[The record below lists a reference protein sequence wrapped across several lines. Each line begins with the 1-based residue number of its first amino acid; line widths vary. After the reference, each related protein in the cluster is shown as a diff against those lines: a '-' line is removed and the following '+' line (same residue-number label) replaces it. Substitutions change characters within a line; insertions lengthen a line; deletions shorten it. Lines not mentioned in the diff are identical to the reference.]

1 MKFDYCKRIDAVP
14 QCCTIEEF
22 KHTVNAP
29 YVAELIEKYR
39 AGDASAKR
47 SLPAFCFH
55 ASFGGKKRASAHA
68 VASGLVMIDFDH
80 LTDDELLR
88 LSSALKDGGSEEW
101 GVRLVHITPSGKG
114 LRVVIKAMAND
125 TYDGC
130 DSIKDFQERFASLV
144 GMSDRL
150 DGVTTDLARLSF
162 APCARDIIYMSSAM
176 FGEQPDFTAF
186 KTPEAPQAQAP
197 IATADTGQMT
207 YEGIALADIF
217 EMYFTITGGLP
228 QEGGRN
234 AAFYTAARD
243 LRYIC
248 DFNPNVLAR
257 FMPNVGLP
265 ESEVKQVCAS
275 ACLSS
280 RASKIPAT
288 VQDAINALRETSDD
302 DTTADEPETGDARTL
317 PAIVRPIVGIAP
329 AGFEE
334 ATVLALLPILGT
346 LATGVRAR
354 YLDGELHSPS
364 FSTII
369 TAEQASGKS
378 FTRTIVDQLLKTI
391 KDEDTAARVVEQAYK
406 VDLRKK
412 KNSKEQPEDPR
423 VVIRLVPA
431 SISVA
436 KLLQRLDYA
445 DGKHLFS
452 FAEELD
458 TVIKS
463 NQSGAWSQKSDI
475 YRNAFDNAEYGQD
488 FMSDNSYSA
497 NLKVFYNL
505 LMLGTPRQTMKFYKD
520 VENGLVSRTC
530 FAHLPDGFGQ
540 RMPVMKKL
548 SDQDAAKIEKQ
559 VGVLRAVNCEVEMR
573 FLFPAIEEWLE
584 KQRLI
589 AIKES
594 NRARDIFR
602 KRSAVIGFRAA
613 MMLRP
618 LYANSG
624 KNLERLK
631 EFALYVADVVL
642 KNQLAFAGE
651 RLNEVLNASSTATKR
666 TDVIFDLLGDEFTTN
681 DVIALSKKS
690 NIKTPHKGLIYLWR
704 KNGLI
709 EKVSQNNYKKIK
721 TNGNQLEKVQNN

>member
-1 MKFDYCKRIDAVP
+1 MNFDYCKRIDAVP
-14 QCCTIEEF
+14 QRCTIEEF
-22 KHTVNAP
+22 KHLINAP
-29 YVAELIEKYR
+29 FVSELIEKYR
-39 AGDASAKR
+39 LGDAQAKR
-47 SLPAFCFH
+47 QLPAFCFH
-55 ASFGGKKRASAHA
+55 ATFGGKKRATANA
-68 VASGLVMIDFDH
+68 QPSGMVMIDFDH
-80 LTDDELLR
+80 LTDDEMLR
-88 LSSALKDGGSEEW
+88 LASALKDGGDADW
-101 GVRLVHITPSGKG
+101 GVRLVHVTPSGKG
-114 LRVVIKAMAND
+114 IRVVIKAMVND
-125 TYDGC
+125 AYDGC
-130 DSIKDFQERFASLV
+130 LSIKAYQERFAQLV
-144 GMSDRL
+144 GMEGKL

-162 APCARDIIYMSSAM
+162 CPTARDIIYMNSAM
-176 FGEQPDFTAF
+176 FGEQPDFVKF
-186 KTPEAPQAQAP
+186 EAPTPAMALEAMPAP
-197 IATADTGQMT
+197 ADSGQMT
-207 YEGIALADIF
+207 YEGIALKEIF
-217 EMYFTITGGLP
+217 DMYFTITGGLP
-228 QEGGRN
+228 KEGGRN

-257 FMPNVGLP
+257 FMPQVGLS
-265 ESEVKQVCAS
+265 EAEVKQVCGS

-280 RASKIPAT
+280 RASKIPDT
-288 VQDAINALRETSDD
+288 VREAITAIKETTD
-302 DTTADEPETGDARTL
+302 DEPTDTAEGKAFSAL

-378 FTRTIVDQLLKTI
+378 FTRTIVEQLLQPI
-391 KDEDTAARVVEQAYK
+391 KDEDAAARVVEQAYK
-406 VDLRKK
+406 AELKKK
-412 KNSKEQPEDPR
+412 KNAKDQPEDPR

-530 FAHLPDGFGQ
+530 FARLPDGFGQ

-548 SDQDAAKIEKQ
+548 SEQDSAKITKQ
-559 VGVLRAVNCEVEMR
+559 VSVLRAVNCEVEMR
-573 FLFPAIEEWLE
+573 FIYPAIEEWLE
-584 KQRLI
+584 KERLI

-613 MMLRP
+613 MLLRP
-618 LYANSG
+618 LYSNGG

-631 EFALYVADVVL
+631 DFALYVADVVL

-651 RLNEVLNASSTATKR
+651 RLNEVINSSTTATKK
-666 TDVIFDLLGDEFTTN
+666 TDAIFDKLEDTFTTN
-681 DVIALSKKS
+681 DVIMLSRKN

-709 EKVSQNNYKKIK
+709 EKLSPNNYKKTK
-721 TNGNQLEKVQNN
+721 GNGN

>member
-1 MKFDYCKRIDAVP
+1 MIFDYCKRIDAVP
-14 QCCTIEEF
+14 QRCTIEEF
-22 KHTVNAP
+22 NHLVQSP
-29 YVAELIEKYR
+29 RVAELVERYR
-39 AGDASAKR
+39 AGDAQAKR
-47 SLPAFCFH
+47 QLPAFCFH
-55 ASFGGKKRASAHA
+55 ATFNGKKRATANA
-68 VASGLVMIDFDH
+68 QASGLVMIDFDH
-80 LTDDELLR
+80 LTDEELLS
-88 LSSALKDGGSEEW
+88 LASTLKEGGAEDW

-114 LRVVIKAMAND
+114 LRVVIKALVND

-130 DSIKDFQERFASLV
+130 LSIKDYQERFAQLV
-144 GMSDRL
+144 NMEGRL

-162 APCARDIIYMSSAM
+162 CPCARDIIYKNGAM
-176 FGEQPDFTAF
+176 FGEQPDFTKFEVPTAV
-186 KTPEAPQAQAP
+186 TAPDKLDVP
-197 IATADTGQMT
+197 DSGQMT
-207 YEGIALADIF
+207 YEGIALKEIF
-217 EMYFTITGGLP
+217 DMYFTITGGLP
-228 QEGGRN
+228 KEGGRN

-257 FMPNVGLP
+257 FMPQVGLS
-265 ESEVKQVCAS
+265 EAEVKQVCGS

-280 RASKIPAT
+280 RASKIPDT
-288 VQDAINALRETSDD
+288 VREAINAIKETTD
-302 DTTADEPETGDARTL
+302 DEPADTAEGKSVSTL

-378 FTRTIVDQLLKTI
+378 FTRTIVDQLLQPI

-406 VDLRKK
+406 AELKKK
-412 KNSKEQPEDPR
+412 KNAKEQPEDPR

-530 FAHLPDGFGQ
+530 FARLPDGFGQ

-548 SDQDAAKIEKQ
+548 SEQDSAKITKQ

-573 FLFPAIEEWLE
+573 FIYPAIEEWLE
-584 KQRLI
+584 KERLI

-618 LYANSG
+618 LYTNGG

-631 EFALYVADVVL
+631 DFALYVADIVL

-651 RLNEVLNASSTATKR
+651 RLNEVINSSTTATKK
-666 TDVIFDLLGDEFTTN
+666 TDVIFDKLEDVFTTN
-681 DVIALSKKS
+681 DVIMLSKKS
-690 NIKTPHKGLIYLWR
+690 NIKTPHKGLVYLWR

-709 EKVSQNNYKKIK
+709 EKLSPNNYKKIK
-721 TNGNQLEKVQNN
+721 ANGN

>member
-1 MKFDYCKRIDAVP
+1 MIFDFCKSIDAMP
-14 QCCTIEEF
+14 QRCTIEDF
-22 KHTVNAP
+22 NHLTNSP
-29 YVAELIEKYR
+29 RVAELIER
-39 AGDASAKR
+39 FRSGDAQAKR
-47 SLPAFCFH
+47 QLPAFCFH
-55 ASFGGKKRASAHA
+55 ASFGGKKRATANAHP
-68 VASGLVMIDFDH
+68 SGMVMIDFDH
-80 LTDDELLR
+80 LTDDEMLR
-88 LSSALKDGGSEEW
+88 LASALKDGGDADW
-101 GVRLVHITPSGKG
+101 GVRLVHVTPSGKG
-114 LRVVIKAMAND
+114 IRVVIKAMVND

-130 DSIKDFQERFASLV
+130 NSIKAYQERFAQLV
-144 GMSDRL
+144 GMEDKL

-162 APCARDIIYMSSAM
+162 CPTARDIIYKYSAM
-176 FGEQPDFTAF
+176 FGEQPDFVKF
-186 KTPEAPQAQAP
+186 EVPTPAMAL
-197 IATADTGQMT
+197 DTVPVPDSGQMT
-207 YEGIALADIF
+207 YEGIALKEIF
-217 EMYFTITGGLP
+217 DMYFTITGGLP
-228 QEGGRN
+228 KEGGRN

-257 FMPNVGLP
+257 FMPQVGLS
-265 ESEVKQVCAS
+265 EAEVKQVCGS

-280 RASKIPAT
+280 RASKIPDT
-288 VQDAINALRETSDD
+288 VREAINAIKETTDD
-302 DTTADEPETGDARTL
+302 EPADTTEGKAVSTL

-364 FSTII
+364 FSTVI

-378 FTRTIVDQLLKTI
+378 FTRAIVDLLLQSI
-391 KDEDTAARVVEQAYK
+391 KNEDTAARVVEQAYK
-406 VDLRKK
+406 ADLKKK

-445 DGKHLFS
+445 EGKHLFS

-530 FAHLPDGFGQ
+530 FARLPDGFGQ

-548 SDQDAAKIEKQ
+548 SDQDSAKIAKQ
-559 VGVLRAVNCEVEMR
+559 VSVLRAVNSEVEMR
-573 FLFPAIEEWLE
+573 FIYPAIEEWLE
-584 KQRLI
+584 KERLV

-613 MMLRP
+613 MLLRP
-618 LYANSG
+618 LYSNGG

-631 EFALYVADVVL
+631 DFALYVADVVL

-651 RLNEVLNASSTATKR
+651 RLNEVINSSATATKK
-666 TDVIFDLLGDEFTTN
+666 TDAIFDKLEDAFTTN
-681 DVIALSKKS
+681 DVILLSRKN

-709 EKVSQNNYKKIK
+709 EKLSPNNYKKTK
-721 TNGNQLEKVQNN
+721 RNGN

>member
-1 MKFDYCKRIDAVP
+1 MIFDFCKSIDAVP
-14 QCCTIEEF
+14 QRCTIEDF
-22 KHTVNAP
+22 NHLTHSPRVKL
-29 YVAELIEKYR
+29 LIERFR
-39 AGDASAKR
+39 AGDAQAKR
-47 SLPAFCFH
+47 QLPAFCFH
-55 ASFGGKKRASAHA
+55 ASFGGKKRATANA
-68 VASGLVMIDFDH
+68 QPSGMVMIDFDH
-80 LTDDELLR
+80 LSDDEMLR
-88 LSSALKDGGSEEW
+88 LASALKDGGDTDW
-101 GVRLVHITPSGKG
+101 GVRLVHVTPSGKG
-114 LRVVIKAMAND
+114 IRVVIKAMVND
-125 TYDGC
+125 AYDGC
-130 DSIKDFQERFASLV
+130 QSIKAYQERFAQLV
-144 GMSDRL
+144 GMEGKL

-162 APCARDIIYMSSAM
+162 CPSARDIIYKYSAM
-176 FGEQPDFTAF
+176 FGEQPDFVKF
-186 KTPEAPQAQAP
+186 EVPAPAMAL
-197 IATADTGQMT
+197 DTVPVPDSGQMT
-207 YEGIALADIF
+207 YEGIALKEIF
-217 EMYFTITGGLP
+217 DMYFTITGGLP
-228 QEGGRN
+228 KEGGRN

-257 FMPNVGLP
+257 FMPQVGLS
-265 ESEVKQVCAS
+265 EAEVKQVCGS

-280 RASKIPAT
+280 RASKIPDT
-288 VQDAINALRETSDD
+288 VREAINAIKETTD
-302 DTTADEPETGDARTL
+302 DEPADTAEGKTVSTL

-378 FTRTIVDQLLKTI
+378 FTRSIVDLLLQSI

-406 VDLRKK
+406 ADLKKK

-530 FAHLPDGFGQ
+530 FARLPDGFGQ

-548 SDQDAAKIEKQ
+548 SEQDSAKITKQ
-559 VGVLRAVNCEVEMR
+559 VSVLRAVNCEVEMR
-573 FLFPAIEEWLE
+573 FIYPAIEEWLE
-584 KQRLI
+584 KERLI

-613 MMLRP
+613 MLLRP
-618 LYANSG
+618 LYSNGG

-631 EFALYVADVVL
+631 DFALYVADVVL

-651 RLNEVLNASSTATKR
+651 RLNEVINSSATATKK
-666 TDVIFDLLGDEFTTN
+666 TDAIFDKLEDAFTTN
-681 DVIALSKKS
+681 DVIMLSRKN

-709 EKVSQNNYKKIK
+709 EKLSPNNYKKTK
-721 TNGNQLEKVQNN
+721 GNGN

>member
-1 MKFDYCKRIDAVP
+1 MIFDFCKSIDAVP
-14 QCCTIEEF
+14 QRCTIEDF
-22 KHTVNAP
+22 NHLTNSPRVKL
-29 YVAELIEKYR
+29 LIERFR
-39 AGDASAKR
+39 AGDAQAKR
-47 SLPAFCFH
+47 QLPAFCFH
-55 ASFGGKKRASAHA
+55 ASFGGKKRATANA
-68 VASGLVMIDFDH
+68 QPSGMVMIDFDH
-80 LTDDELLR
+80 LTDDEMLR
-88 LSSALKDGGSEEW
+88 LASALKDGGDTDW
-101 GVRLVHITPSGKG
+101 GVRLVHVTPSGKG
-114 LRVVIKAMAND
+114 LRVVIKALVND

-130 DSIKDFQERFASLV
+130 HTIKDYQGRFAQLV
-144 GMSDRL
+144 NMEGRL

-162 APCARDIIYMSSAM
+162 CPCARDIIYKNGAM
-176 FGEQPDFTAF
+176 FGEQPVFTKF
-186 KTPEAPQAQAP
+186 EVPTPVMALDTVPV
-197 IATADTGQMT
+197 ADSGQMT
-207 YEGIALADIF
+207 YEGIALKEIF
-217 EMYFTITGGLP
+217 DMYFTITGGLP
-228 QEGGRN
+228 KEGGRN

-257 FMPNVGLP
+257 FMPQVGLS
-265 ESEVKQVCAS
+265 EAEVKQVCGS

-280 RASKIPAT
+280 RASKIPDT
-288 VQDAINALRETSDD
+288 VREAINAIKETTD
-302 DTTADEPETGDARTL
+302 DEPADTAEGKSVSTL

-378 FTRTIVDQLLKTI
+378 FTRSIVDLLLQSI

-406 VDLRKK
+406 ADLKKK

-445 DGKHLFS
+445 EGKHLFS

-530 FAHLPDGFGQ
+530 FARLPDGFGQ

-548 SDQDAAKIEKQ
+548 SEQDSAKITKQ
-559 VGVLRAVNCEVEMR
+559 VSVLRAVNCEVEMR
-573 FLFPAIEEWLE
+573 FIYPAIEEWLE
-584 KQRLI
+584 KERLI

-613 MMLRP
+613 MLLRP
-618 LYANSG
+618 LYSNGG

-631 EFALYVADVVL
+631 DFALYVADVVL

-651 RLNEVLNASSTATKR
+651 RLNEVINSSATATKK
-666 TDVIFDLLGDEFTTN
+666 TDAIFDKLEDAFTTN
-681 DVIALSKKS
+681 DVIMLSRKN

-709 EKVSQNNYKKIK
+709 EKLSPNNYKKTK
-721 TNGNQLEKVQNN
+721 GNGN

>member
-1 MKFDYCKRIDAVP
+1 MIFDFCKSIEAVP
-14 QCCTIEEF
+14 QRCTIDDF
-22 KHTVNAP
+22 NHLTNSP
-29 YVAELIEKYR
+29 RVAELIER
-39 AGDASAKR
+39 FRTGDAQAKR
-47 SLPAFCFH
+47 QLPAFCFH
-55 ASFGGKKRASAHA
+55 ASFGGKKRATANA
-68 VASGLVMIDFDH
+68 QPSGMVMIDFDH
-80 LTDDELLR
+80 LTDDEMLR
-88 LSSALKDGGSEEW
+88 LASALKDGGDTDW
-101 GVRLVHITPSGKG
+101 GVRLVHVTPSGKG
-114 LRVVIKAMAND
+114 IRVVIKAMVND
-125 TYDGC
+125 AYDGC
-130 DSIKDFQERFASLV
+130 VSIKAYQERFAQLV
-144 GMSDRL
+144 GMEGKL

-162 APCARDIIYMSSAM
+162 CPSARDIIYKNSAM
-176 FGEQPDFTAF
+176 FGEQPDFVKF
-186 KTPEAPQAQAP
+186 EVPTPAMALDTVPV
-197 IATADTGQMT
+197 ADSGQMT
-207 YEGIALADIF
+207 YEGIPLKEIF
-217 EMYFTITGGLP
+217 DMYFTITGGLP
-228 QEGGRN
+228 KEGGRN

-257 FMPNVGLP
+257 FMPQVGLS
-265 ESEVKQVCAS
+265 EAEVKQVCGS

-280 RASKIPAT
+280 RASKIPDT
-288 VQDAINALRETSDD
+288 VREAINAIKETTD
-302 DTTADEPETGDARTL
+302 DEPADTAEGKTVSTL

-378 FTRTIVDQLLKTI
+378 FTRAIVDLLLQSI
-391 KDEDTAARVVEQAYK
+391 KDEDAAARVVEQAYK
-406 VDLRKK
+406 VDLKKK

-445 DGKHLFS
+445 EGKHLFS

-488 FMSDNSYSA
+488 FMSDNTYSA

-530 FAHLPDGFGQ
+530 FARLPDGFGQ

-548 SDQDAAKIEKQ
+548 SEQDSAKITKQ
-559 VGVLRAVNCEVEMR
+559 VSVLRAVNCEVEMR
-573 FLFPAIEEWLE
+573 FIYPAIEEWLE
-584 KQRLI
+584 KERLI

-613 MMLRP
+613 MLLRP
-618 LYANSG
+618 LYSNGG

-631 EFALYVADVVL
+631 DFALYVADVVL

-651 RLNEVLNASSTATKR
+651 RLNEVINSSATATKK
-666 TDVIFDLLGDEFTTN
+666 TDAIFDKLEDAFTTN
-681 DVIALSKKS
+681 DVIMLSRKN

-709 EKVSQNNYKKIK
+709 EKLSPNNYKKTK
-721 TNGNQLEKVQNN
+721 GNGN

>member
-1 MKFDYCKRIDAVP
+1 MNFDYCKRIDAVP
-14 QCCTIEEF
+14 QRCTIEEF
-22 KHTVNAP
+22 KHLINAP
-29 YVAELIEKYR
+29 FVSELIEKYR
-39 AGDASAKR
+39 LGDAQAKR
-47 SLPAFCFH
+47 QLPAFCFH
-55 ASFGGKKRASAHA
+55 ASFGGKKRATANA
-68 VASGLVMIDFDH
+68 QPSGMVMIDFDH
-80 LTDDELLR
+80 LTDAEMLALASLL
-88 LSSALKDGGSEEW
+88 KEGGDVDW
-101 GVRLVHITPSGKG
+101 GVRLVHVTPSGKG
-114 LRVVIKAMAND
+114 LRVVIKALVND
-125 TYDGC
+125 AYDGC
-130 DSIKDFQERFASLV
+130 LSIKDYQERFARLV
-144 GMSDRL
+144 GMEGKL

-162 APCARDIIYMSSAM
+162 CPTARDIIYMNSAM
-176 FGEQPDFTAF
+176 FGEQPDFVKF
-186 KTPEAPQAQAP
+186 EAPTAVMALDATPAP
-197 IATADTGQMT
+197 ADSGQMT
-207 YEGIALADIF
+207 YEGIALKEIF
-217 EMYFTITGGLP
+217 DMYFTITGGLP
-228 QEGGRN
+228 KEGGRN

-257 FMPNVGLP
+257 FMPQVGLS
-265 ESEVKQVCAS
+265 EAEVKQVCGS

-280 RASKIPAT
+280 RASKIPDT
-288 VQDAINALRETSDD
+288 VREAITAIKETTD
-302 DTTADEPETGDARTL
+302 DEPTDTAEGKAFSAL

-378 FTRTIVDQLLKTI
+378 FTRTIVEQLLQPI
-391 KDEDTAARVVEQAYK
+391 KDEDAAARVVEQAYK
-406 VDLRKK
+406 AELKKK
-412 KNSKEQPEDPR
+412 KNAKDQPEDPR

-530 FAHLPDGFGQ
+530 FARLPDGFGQ

-548 SDQDAAKIEKQ
+548 SEQDSAKIAKQ
-559 VGVLRAVNCEVEMR
+559 VSVLRAVNCEVEMR
-573 FLFPAIEEWLE
+573 FIYPAIEEWLE
-584 KQRLI
+584 KERLI

-613 MMLRP
+613 MLLRP
-618 LYANSG
+618 LYSNGG

-631 EFALYVADVVL
+631 DFALYVADIVL

-651 RLNEVLNASSTATKR
+651 RLNEVINSSTTATKK
-666 TDVIFDLLGDEFTTN
+666 TDAIFDKLEDTFTTN
-681 DVIALSKKS
+681 DVIMLSRKN

-709 EKVSQNNYKKIK
+709 EKLSPNNYKKTK
-721 TNGNQLEKVQNN
+721 GNGN

>member
-1 MKFDYCKRIDAVP
+1 MIFDFCKSIDAVP
-14 QCCTIEEF
+14 QRCTIEDF
-22 KHTVNAP
+22 NHLTNSP
-29 YVAELIEKYR
+29 RVAELIER
-39 AGDASAKR
+39 FRSGDAQAKR
-47 SLPAFCFH
+47 QLPAFCFH
-55 ASFGGKKRASAHA
+55 ASFGGKKRATANA
-68 VASGLVMIDFDH
+68 QPSGMVMIDFDH
-80 LTDDELLR
+80 LTDDEMLR
-88 LSSALKDGGSEEW
+88 LASALKDGGDADW
-101 GVRLVHITPSGKG
+101 GVRLVHVTPSGKG
-114 LRVVIKAMAND
+114 IRVVIKAMVND
-125 TYDGC
+125 AYDGC
-130 DSIKDFQERFASLV
+130 NSIKAYQERFAQLV
-144 GMSDRL
+144 GMEDKL

-162 APCARDIIYMSSAM
+162 CPSARDIIYKYSVM
-176 FGEQPDFTAF
+176 FGEQPDFVKF
-186 KTPEAPQAQAP
+186 EVPAPAMAL
-197 IATADTGQMT
+197 DTVPVPDSGQMT
-207 YEGIALADIF
+207 YEGIALKEIF
-217 EMYFTITGGLP
+217 DMYFTITGGLP
-228 QEGGRN
+228 KEGGRN

-257 FMPNVGLP
+257 FMPQVGLS
-265 ESEVKQVCAS
+265 EAEVKQVCGS

-280 RASKIPAT
+280 RASKIPDT
-288 VQDAINALRETSDD
+288 VREAINAIKETTD
-302 DTTADEPETGDARTL
+302 DEPADTAEGKTVSTL

-378 FTRTIVDQLLKTI
+378 FTRSIVDLLLQSI

-406 VDLRKK
+406 ADLKKK

-530 FAHLPDGFGQ
+530 FARLPDGFGQ

-548 SDQDAAKIEKQ
+548 SEQDSAKIAKQ
-559 VGVLRAVNCEVEMR
+559 VSVLRAVNCEVEMR
-573 FLFPAIEEWLE
+573 FIYPAIEEWLE
-584 KQRLI
+584 KERLI

-613 MMLRP
+613 MLLRP
-618 LYANSG
+618 LYSNGG

-631 EFALYVADVVL
+631 DFALYVADVVL

-651 RLNEVLNASSTATKR
+651 RLNEVINSSATATKK
-666 TDVIFDLLGDEFTTN
+666 TDVIFDKLEDAFTTY
-681 DVIALSKKS
+681 DVIMLSRKN

-709 EKVSQNNYKKIK
+709 EKLSPNNYKKK
-721 TNGNQLEKVQNN
+721 KGNGN

>member
-1 MKFDYCKRIDAVP
+1 MIFDFCKSIDAVP
-14 QCCTIEEF
+14 QRCTIEDF
-22 KHTVNAP
+22 NHLTNSP
-29 YVAELIEKYR
+29 HVAELIERFR
-39 AGDASAKR
+39 AGDAQAKR
-47 SLPAFCFH
+47 QLPAFCFH
-55 ASFGGKKRASAHA
+55 ASFGGKKRATANA
-68 VASGLVMIDFDH
+68 TPSGMVMIDFDH
-80 LTDDELLR
+80 LTDDEMLR
-88 LSSALKDGGSEEW
+88 LASALKDGGDADW
-101 GVRLVHITPSGKG
+101 GVRLVHVTPSGKG
-114 LRVVIKAMAND
+114 IRVVIKAMVND
-125 TYDGC
+125 AYDGC
-130 DSIKDFQERFASLV
+130 NSIKAYQERFAQLV
-144 GMSDRL
+144 GMADKL

-162 APCARDIIYMSSAM
+162 CPSARDIIYKYSAM
-176 FGEQPDFTAF
+176 FGEQPDFVKFEIPSAV
-186 KTPEAPQAQAP
+186 PAPDKLDVP
-197 IATADTGQMT
+197 DSGQMT
-207 YEGIALADIF
+207 YEGIALKEIF
-217 EMYFTITGGLP
+217 DMYFTITGGLP
-228 QEGGRN
+228 KEGGRN
-234 AAFYTAARD
+234 TAFYTAARD

-257 FMPNVGLP
+257 FMPQVGLS
-265 ESEVKQVCAS
+265 EAEVKQVCGS

-280 RASKIPAT
+280 RASKIPDT
-288 VQDAINALRETSDD
+288 VREAINAIKETTD
-302 DTTADEPETGDARTL
+302 DEPADTAEGKTVSTL

-378 FTRTIVDQLLKTI
+378 FTRAIVDLLLQSI

-406 VDLRKK
+406 ADLKKK

-445 DGKHLFS
+445 EGKHLFS

-530 FAHLPDGFGQ
+530 FARLPDGFGQ

-548 SDQDAAKIEKQ
+548 SEQDSAKITKQ
-559 VGVLRAVNCEVEMR
+559 VSVLRAVNCEVEMR
-573 FLFPAIEEWLE
+573 FIYPAIEEWLE
-584 KQRLI
+584 KERLI

-613 MMLRP
+613 MLLRP
-618 LYANSG
+618 LYSNGG

-631 EFALYVADVVL
+631 DFALYVADVVL

-651 RLNEVLNASSTATKR
+651 RLNEVINSSATATKK
-666 TDVIFDLLGDEFTTN
+666 TDAIFDKLEDAFTTN
-681 DVIALSKKS
+681 DVIMLSRKN

-709 EKVSQNNYKKIK
+709 EKLSPNNYKKTK
-721 TNGNQLEKVQNN
+721 GNGN

>member
-1 MKFDYCKRIDAVP
+1 MIFDYCKSIDAVP
-14 QCCTIEEF
+14 QRCTIEEF
-22 KHTVNAP
+22 NHLVQSP
-29 YVAELIEKYR
+29 RVAELVERYR
-39 AGDASAKR
+39 AGDAQAKR
-47 SLPAFCFH
+47 QLPAFCFH
-55 ASFGGKKRASAHA
+55 ATFGGKKRATANA
-68 VASGLVMIDFDH
+68 TPSGMVMIDFDH
-80 LTDDELLR
+80 LTDEELLS
-88 LSSALKDGGSEEW
+88 LASTLKEGGPQDW

-114 LRVVIKAMAND
+114 LRVVIKALAND

-130 DSIKDFQERFASLV
+130 LSIKDYQERFAQLV
-144 GMSDRL
+144 NMAGRL

-162 APCARDIIYMSSAM
+162 CPCARDIIYKYSAM
-176 FGEQPDFTAF
+176 FGEQPDFTKF
-186 KTPEAPQAQAP
+186 EVPTSTPAPDKLDVP
-197 IATADTGQMT
+197 DSGQMT
-207 YEGIALADIF
+207 YEGIALKEIF
-217 EMYFTITGGLP
+217 DMYFTITGGLP
-228 QEGGRN
+228 KEGGRN

-257 FMPNVGLP
+257 FMPQVGLS
-265 ESEVKQVCAS
+265 EAEVKQVCGS

-280 RASKIPAT
+280 RASKIPDT
-288 VQDAINALRETSDD
+288 VREAINAIKETTD
-302 DTTADEPETGDARTL
+302 DEPADTAEGKSVSTL

-378 FTRTIVDQLLKTI
+378 FTRTIVDQLLQPI
-391 KDEDTAARVVEQAYK
+391 KDEDTASRVVEQAYK
-406 VDLRKK
+406 ADLKKK
-412 KNSKEQPEDPR
+412 KNAKDQPEDPR

-530 FAHLPDGFGQ
+530 FARLPDGFGQ

-548 SDQDAAKIEKQ
+548 SEQDTAKITKQ
-559 VGVLRAVNCEVEMR
+559 VSVLRAVNCEVEMR
-573 FLFPAIEEWLE
+573 FIYPAIEEWLE
-584 KQRLI
+584 KERLI

-618 LYANSG
+618 LYTNGG

-631 EFALYVADVVL
+631 DFALYVADIVL

-651 RLNEVLNASSTATKR
+651 RLNEVINSSASATKK
-666 TDVIFDLLGDEFTTN
+666 TDVIFDKLEDVFTTN
-681 DVIALSKKS
+681 DVIMLSKKS
-690 NIKTPHKGLIYLWR
+690 NIKTPHKGLVYLWR

-709 EKVSQNNYKKIK
+709 EKLSPNNYKKIK
-721 TNGNQLEKVQNN
+721 ANGN

>member
-1 MKFDYCKRIDAVP
+1 MIFDYCKSIDAVP
-14 QCCTIEEF
+14 QRCTIEDF
-22 KHTVNAP
+22 NHLTNSP
-29 YVAELIEKYR
+29 RVAELIERFR
-39 AGDASAKR
+39 AGDAQAKR
-47 SLPAFCFH
+47 QLPAFCFH
-55 ASFGGKKRASAHA
+55 ASFGGKKRATANA
-68 VASGLVMIDFDH
+68 QPSGMVMIDFDH
-80 LTDDELLR
+80 LTDDEMLR
-88 LSSALKDGGSEEW
+88 LASALKDGGDTDW
-101 GVRLVHITPSGKG
+101 GVRLVHVTPSGKG
-114 LRVVIKAMAND
+114 LRVVIKAMVND

-130 DSIKDFQERFASLV
+130 QSIKAYQERFAQLV
-144 GMSDRL
+144 GMEGKL

-162 APCARDIIYMSSAM
+162 CPSARDIIYKYSAM
-176 FGEQPDFTAF
+176 FCEQPDFTKF
-186 KTPEAPQAQAP
+186 EVPAPAMALDTVP
-197 IATADTGQMT
+197 IADSGQMT
-207 YEGIALADIF
+207 YEGIALKEIF
-217 EMYFTITGGLP
+217 DMYFTITGGLP
-228 QEGGRN
+228 KEGGRN

-257 FMPNVGLP
+257 FMPQVGLS
-265 ESEVKQVCAS
+265 EAEVKQVCGS

-280 RASKIPAT
+280 RASKIPDT
-288 VQDAINALRETSDD
+288 VREAINAIKETTD
-302 DTTADEPETGDARTL
+302 DEPADTAEGKSVCTL

-378 FTRTIVDQLLKTI
+378 FTRSIVDLLLQSI

-406 VDLRKK
+406 ADLKKK

-445 DGKHLFS
+445 EGKHLFS

-530 FAHLPDGFGQ
+530 FARLPDGFGQ

-548 SDQDAAKIEKQ
+548 SEQDSAKIAKQ
-559 VGVLRAVNCEVEMR
+559 VSVLRAVKSEVEMR
-573 FLFPAIEEWLE
+573 FIYPAIEEWLE
-584 KQRLI
+584 KERLI

-613 MMLRP
+613 MLLRP
-618 LYANSG
+618 LYSNGG

-631 EFALYVADVVL
+631 DFALYVADVVL

-651 RLNEVLNASSTATKR
+651 RLNEVINSSATATKK
-666 TDVIFDLLGDEFTTN
+666 TDAIFDKLEDAFTTN
-681 DVIALSKKS
+681 DVIMLSRKN

-709 EKVSQNNYKKIK
+709 EKLSPNNYKKTK
-721 TNGNQLEKVQNN
+721 GNGN

>member
-1 MKFDYCKRIDAVP
+1 MIFDFCKSIDAVP
-14 QCCTIEEF
+14 QRCTIEDF
-22 KHTVNAP
+22 NHLTNSP
-29 YVAELIEKYR
+29 RVAELIER
-39 AGDASAKR
+39 FRSGDTQAKR
-47 SLPAFCFH
+47 QLPAFCFH
-55 ASFGGKKRASAHA
+55 ASFGGKKRATANA
-68 VASGLVMIDFDH
+68 TPSGMVMIDFDH
-80 LTDDELLR
+80 LTDEELL
-88 LSSALKDGGSEEW
+88 ALASTLKEGGAEDW

-114 LRVVIKAMAND
+114 LRVVIKALAND

-130 DSIKDFQERFASLV
+130 LTIKDYQERFAQLV
-144 GMSDRL
+144 NMEGRL

-162 APCARDIIYMSSAM
+162 CPCARDIIYKNGAM
-176 FGEQPDFTAF
+176 FGEQPDFTKFEVPTAV
-186 KTPEAPQAQAP
+186 PAPDKLDVP
-197 IATADTGQMT
+197 DSGQMT
-207 YEGIALADIF
+207 YEGIALKEIF
-217 EMYFTITGGLP
+217 DMYFTITGGLP
-228 QEGGRN
+228 KEGGRN

-257 FMPNVGLP
+257 FMPQVGLS
-265 ESEVKQVCAS
+265 EAEVKQVCGS

-280 RASKIPAT
+280 RASKIPDT
-288 VQDAINALRETSDD
+288 VREAINAIKE
-302 DTTADEPETGDARTL
+302 TADDEPADTAEGKSVSTL

-378 FTRTIVDQLLKTI
+378 FTRTIVDQLLQPI

-406 VDLRKK
+406 ADLKKK

-530 FAHLPDGFGQ
+530 FARLPDGFGQ

-548 SDQDAAKIEKQ
+548 SEQDSAKITKQ
-559 VGVLRAVNCEVEMR
+559 VSVLRAVNCEVEMR
-573 FLFPAIEEWLE
+573 FIYPAIEEWLE
-584 KQRLI
+584 KERLI

-618 LYANSG
+618 LYTNGG

-631 EFALYVADVVL
+631 DFALYVADIVL

-651 RLNEVLNASSTATKR
+651 RLNEVINSSASATKK
-666 TDVIFDLLGDEFTTN
+666 TDVIFDKLEDVFTTN
-681 DVIALSKKS
+681 DVIMLSKKS

-709 EKVSQNNYKKIK
+709 EKLSPNNYKKIK
-721 TNGNQLEKVQNN
+721 ANGN

>member
-1 MKFDYCKRIDAVP
+1 MKFDFCKSIDAVP
-14 QCCTIEEF
+14 QRCTIEDF
-22 KHTVNAP
+22 NHLTNSP
-29 YVAELIEKYR
+29 RVAELIERFR
-39 AGDASAKR
+39 AGDAQAKR
-47 SLPAFCFH
+47 QLPAFCFH
-55 ASFGGKKRASAHA
+55 ASFGGKKRATANA
-68 VASGLVMIDFDH
+68 QPSGMVMIDFDH
-80 LTDDELLR
+80 LTDDETLR
-88 LSSALKDGGSEEW
+88 LASALKDGGDTDW
-101 GVRLVHITPSGKG
+101 GVRLVHVTPSGKG
-114 LRVVIKAMAND
+114 IRVVIKAMVND
-125 TYDGC
+125 AYDGC
-130 DSIKDFQERFASLV
+130 QSIKAYQERFAQLV
-144 GMSDRL
+144 GMEDKL

-162 APCARDIIYMSSAM
+162 CPSARDIIYKYSAM
-176 FGEQPDFTAF
+176 FGEQPDFVKFEVPSPAMALDTV
-186 KTPEAPQAQAP
+186 P
-197 IATADTGQMT
+197 IADSGQMT
-207 YEGIALADIF
+207 YEGIALKEIF
-217 EMYFTITGGLP
+217 DMYFTITGGLP
-228 QEGGRN
+228 KEGGRN

-257 FMPNVGLP
+257 FMPQVGLS
-265 ESEVKQVCAS
+265 EAEVKQVCGS

-280 RASKIPAT
+280 RASKIPDT
-288 VQDAINALRETSDD
+288 VREAINAIKETTD
-302 DTTADEPETGDARTL
+302 DEPADTAEGKSLCTL

-378 FTRTIVDQLLKTI
+378 FTRSIVDLLLQSI

-406 VDLRKK
+406 ADLKKK

-445 DGKHLFS
+445 EGKHLFS

-530 FAHLPDGFGQ
+530 FARLPDGFGQ

-548 SDQDAAKIEKQ
+548 SEQDSAKITKQ
-559 VGVLRAVNCEVEMR
+559 VSVLRAVNCEVEMR
-573 FLFPAIEEWLE
+573 FIYPAIEEWLE
-584 KQRLI
+584 KERLI

-613 MMLRP
+613 MLLRP
-618 LYANSG
+618 LYSNGG

-631 EFALYVADVVL
+631 DFALYVADVVL

-651 RLNEVLNASSTATKR
+651 RLNEVINSSATATKK
-666 TDVIFDLLGDEFTTN
+666 TDAIFDKLEDAFTTN
-681 DVIALSKKS
+681 DVIMLSRKN

-709 EKVSQNNYKKIK
+709 EKLSPNNYKKTK
-721 TNGNQLEKVQNN
+721 GNGN

>member
-1 MKFDYCKRIDAVP
+1 MIFDFCKSIDAVP
-14 QCCTIEEF
+14 QRCTIEDF
-22 KHTVNAP
+22 NHLTNSP
-29 YVAELIEKYR
+29 RVAELIERFR
-39 AGDASAKR
+39 AGDAQAKR
-47 SLPAFCFH
+47 QLPAFCFH
-55 ASFGGKKRASAHA
+55 ASFGGKKRATANA
-68 VASGLVMIDFDH
+68 QPSGMVMIDFDH
-80 LTDDELLR
+80 LTDEELL
-88 LSSALKDGGSEEW
+88 ALASTLKEGGAEDW

-114 LRVVIKAMAND
+114 LRVVIKALAND

-130 DSIKDFQERFASLV
+130 LTIKDYQERFAQLV
-144 GMSDRL
+144 NMEGRL

-162 APCARDIIYMSSAM
+162 CPCARDIIYKNGAM
-176 FGEQPDFTAF
+176 FGEQPDFTKFEVPTAV
-186 KTPEAPQAQAP
+186 PAPDKLDVP
-197 IATADTGQMT
+197 DSGQMT
-207 YEGIALADIF
+207 YEGIPLKEIF
-217 EMYFTITGGLP
+217 DMYFTITGGLP
-228 QEGGRN
+228 KEGGRN

-257 FMPNVGLP
+257 FMPQVGLS
-265 ESEVKQVCAS
+265 EAEVKQVCGS

-280 RASKIPAT
+280 RASKIPDT
-288 VQDAINALRETSDD
+288 VREAINAIKE
-302 DTTADEPETGDARTL
+302 TADDEPADTAEGKSVSTL

-378 FTRTIVDQLLKTI
+378 FTRTIVDQLLQPI

-406 VDLRKK
+406 ADLKKK

-530 FAHLPDGFGQ
+530 FARLPDGFGQ

-548 SDQDAAKIEKQ
+548 SEQDSAKITKQ

-573 FLFPAIEEWLE
+573 FIYPAIEEWLE
-584 KQRLI
+584 KERLI

-618 LYANSG
+618 LYTNGG

-631 EFALYVADVVL
+631 DFALYVADIVL

-651 RLNEVLNASSTATKR
+651 RLNEVINSSASATKK
-666 TDVIFDLLGDEFTTN
+666 TDVIFDKLEDVFTTN
-681 DVIALSKKS
+681 DVIMLSKKS

-709 EKVSQNNYKKIK
+709 EKLSPNNYKKIK
-721 TNGNQLEKVQNN
+721 ANGN

>member
-1 MKFDYCKRIDAVP
+1 MK
-14 QCCTIEEF
+14 
-22 KHTVNAP
+22 TVREAINAIK
-29 YVAELIEKYR
+29 ET
-39 AGDASAKR
+39 
-47 SLPAFCFH
+47 
-55 ASFGGKKRASAHA
+55 
-68 VASGLVMIDFDH
+68 
-80 LTDDELLR
+80 TDDE
-88 LSSALKDGGSEEW
+88 
-101 GVRLVHITPSGKG
+101 P
-114 LRVVIKAMAND
+114 
-125 TYDGC
+125 
-130 DSIKDFQERFASLV
+130 
-144 GMSDRL
+144 
-150 DGVTTDLARLSF
+150 
-162 APCARDIIYMSSAM
+162 
-176 FGEQPDFTAF
+176 
-186 KTPEAPQAQAP
+186 
-197 IATADTGQMT
+197 ADTA
-207 YEGIALADIF
+207 EGKS
-217 EMYFTITGGLP
+217 
-228 QEGGRN
+228 
-234 AAFYTAARD
+234 
-243 LRYIC
+243 
-248 DFNPNVLAR
+248 V
-257 FMPNVGLP
+257 
-265 ESEVKQVCAS
+265 S
-275 ACLSS
+275 
-280 RASKIPAT
+280 
-288 VQDAINALRETSDD
+288 
-302 DTTADEPETGDARTL
+302 TL

-378 FTRTIVDQLLKTI
+378 FTRSIVDLLLQSV

-406 VDLRKK
+406 ADLKKK

-530 FAHLPDGFGQ
+530 FARLPDGFGQ

-548 SDQDAAKIEKQ
+548 SEQDSAKIAKQ
-559 VGVLRAVNCEVEMR
+559 VSVLRAVNCEVEMR
-573 FLFPAIEEWLE
+573 FIYPAIEEWLE
-584 KQRLI
+584 KERLI

-613 MMLRP
+613 MLLRP
-618 LYANSG
+618 LYSNGG

-631 EFALYVADVVL
+631 DFALYVADVVL

-651 RLNEVLNASSTATKR
+651 RLNEVINSSATSTKK
-666 TDVIFDLLGDEFTTN
+666 TDAIFDKLEDAFTTN
-681 DVIALSKKS
+681 DVIMLSRKN

-709 EKVSQNNYKKIK
+709 EKLSPNNYKKTK
-721 TNGNQLEKVQNN
+721 GNGN

>member
-1 MKFDYCKRIDAVP
+1 MIFDYCKRIDAVP
-14 QCCTIEEF
+14 QHCTFDEF
-22 KHTVNAP
+22 NHLIHLP
-29 YVAELIEKYR
+29 QVAELIEKYR
-39 AGDASAKR
+39 SGDSSAKR
-47 SLPAFCFH
+47 QLPAFCFH
-55 ASFGGKKRASAHA
+55 ATFNGKKRATANA
-68 VASGLVMIDFDH
+68 QASGLVMIDFDH
-80 LTDDELLR
+80 LTDEELLQ
-88 LSSALKDGGSEEW
+88 LASVLKEGGDEEW

-114 LRVVIKAMAND
+114 LRVVIKAMVND
-125 TYDGC
+125 AYDGC
-130 DSIKDFQERFASLV
+130 LSIRDYQERFARFV
-144 GMSDRL
+144 GMEDRL
-150 DGVTTDLARLSF
+150 DGVTVDLARLSF
-162 APCARDIIYMSSAM
+162 CPCARDIIYMNSAM
-176 FGEQPDFTAF
+176 FGEQPDFTKF
-186 KTPEAPQAQAP
+186 STPVVAPSVP
-197 IATADTGQMT
+197 DIANTPDSGQIT
-207 YEGIALADIF
+207 YEGIALKEIF
-217 EMYFTITGGLP
+217 DMYFSITGGLP
-228 QEGGRN
+228 KEGGRN

-257 FMPNVGLP
+257 FMPQVGLS
-265 ESEVKQVCAS
+265 EAEVKQVCGS

-280 RASKIPAT
+280 RASKIPET
-288 VQDAINALRETSDD
+288 VQEAIRALKEPLDDELQDA
-302 DTTADEPETGDARTL
+302 TGNPTNVNL
-317 PAIVRPIVGIAP
+317 PAIVRPIVGVAP

-378 FTRTIVDQLLKTI
+378 FTRTIVDLLLQPI

-406 VDLRKK
+406 AELKKK
-412 KNSKEQPEDPR
+412 KNAKEQPEDPR

-530 FAHLPDGFGQ
+530 FGRLPDGFGQ
-540 RMPVMKKL
+540 KMPVMRKL
-548 SDQDAAKIEKQ
+548 SDQDIAKITKQ
-559 VGVLRAVNCEVEMR
+559 VSVLRAVNCEVEMR
-573 FLFPAIEEWLE
+573 FIYPAIEEWLE
-584 KQRLI
+584 KERLI

-602 KRSAVIGFRAA
+602 KRAAVIGFRAA

-618 LYANSG
+618 LYTNGG

-631 EFALYVADVVL
+631 DFAIYVADVIL

-651 RLNEVLNASSTATKR
+651 RLNEVINSSATATKK
-666 TDVIFDLLGDEFTTN
+666 TDAIFDKLEETFTTN
-681 DVIALSKKS
+681 DVIMLSKK
-690 NIKTPHKGLIYLWR
+690 NGIKTPHKGLIYLWR

-709 EKVSQNNYKKIK
+709 EKLSPNNYKKTK
-721 TNGNQLEKVQNN
+721 SNGN

>member
-1 MKFDYCKRIDAVP
+1 MIFDFCKSIDAVP
-14 QCCTIEEF
+14 QRCSIEDF
-22 KHTVNAP
+22 NHLTNSP
-29 YVAELIEKYR
+29 RVAELIERFR
-39 AGDASAKR
+39 AGDAQAKR
-47 SLPAFCFH
+47 QLPAFCFH
-55 ASFGGKKRASAHA
+55 ASFGGKKRATANAHP
-68 VASGLVMIDFDH
+68 SGMVMIDFDH
-80 LTDDELLR
+80 LTDDEMLR
-88 LSSALKDGGSEEW
+88 LASALKDGGDADW
-101 GVRLVHITPSGKG
+101 GVRLVHVTPSGKG
-114 LRVVIKAMAND
+114 VRVVIKAMVND
-125 TYDGC
+125 AYDGC
-130 DSIKDFQERFASLV
+130 TSIKAYQERFAQLV
-144 GMSDRL
+144 GMADKL

-162 APCARDIIYMSSAM
+162 CPSARDIIYKYSAM
-176 FGEQPDFTAF
+176 FGEQPDFVKF
-186 KTPEAPQAQAP
+186 EVPTPAMAL
-197 IATADTGQMT
+197 DTVPVPDSGQMT
-207 YEGIALADIF
+207 YEGIALKEIF
-217 EMYFTITGGLP
+217 DMYFTITGGLP
-228 QEGGRN
+228 KEGGRN

-257 FMPNVGLP
+257 FMPQVGLS
-265 ESEVKQVCAS
+265 EAEVKQVCGS

-280 RASKIPAT
+280 RASKIPDT
-288 VQDAINALRETSDD
+288 VREAINAIKETTD
-302 DTTADEPETGDARTL
+302 DEPADTAEGKAVSTL

-378 FTRTIVDQLLKTI
+378 FTRSIVDLLLQSI

-406 VDLRKK
+406 ADLKKK

-530 FAHLPDGFGQ
+530 FARLPDGFGQ

-548 SDQDAAKIEKQ
+548 SEQDSAKIVKQ
-559 VGVLRAVNCEVEMR
+559 VSVLRAVNCEVEMR
-573 FLFPAIEEWLE
+573 FIYPAIEEWLE
-584 KQRLI
+584 KERLI

-613 MMLRP
+613 MLLRP
-618 LYANSG
+618 LYSNGG

-631 EFALYVADVVL
+631 DFALYVADVVL

-651 RLNEVLNASSTATKR
+651 RLNEVINSSATAMKK
-666 TDVIFDLLGDEFTTN
+666 TDAIFDKLEDAFTTN
-681 DVIALSKKS
+681 DVIMLSRKN

-709 EKVSQNNYKKIK
+709 EKLSPNNYKKTK
-721 TNGNQLEKVQNN
+721 GNGN

>member
-1 MKFDYCKRIDAVP
+1 MMFDFCKSIDAVP
-14 QCCTIEEF
+14 QRCTIEDF
-22 KHTVNAP
+22 NHLTNSP
-29 YVAELIEKYR
+29 HVAELIERFR
-39 AGDASAKR
+39 AGDAQAKR
-47 SLPAFCFH
+47 QLPAFCFH
-55 ASFGGKKRASAHA
+55 ASFGGKKRATANA
-68 VASGLVMIDFDH
+68 TPSGMVMIDFDH
-80 LTDDELLR
+80 LTDDEMLR
-88 LSSALKDGGSEEW
+88 LASALKDGGDADW
-101 GVRLVHITPSGKG
+101 GVRLVHVTPSGKG
-114 LRVVIKAMAND
+114 IRVVIKAMVND
-125 TYDGC
+125 AYDGC
-130 DSIKDFQERFASLV
+130 NSIKAYQERFAQLV
-144 GMSDRL
+144 GMADKL

-162 APCARDIIYMSSAM
+162 CPSARDIIYKYSAM
-176 FGEQPDFTAF
+176 FGEQPDFVKFEIPSAV
-186 KTPEAPQAQAP
+186 PAPDKLDVP
-197 IATADTGQMT
+197 DSGQMT
-207 YEGIALADIF
+207 YEGIALKEIF
-217 EMYFTITGGLP
+217 DMYFTITGGLP
-228 QEGGRN
+228 KEGGRN
-234 AAFYTAARD
+234 TAFYTAARD

-257 FMPNVGLP
+257 FMPQVGLS
-265 ESEVKQVCAS
+265 EAEVKQVCGS

-280 RASKIPAT
+280 RASKIPDT
-288 VQDAINALRETSDD
+288 VREAINAIKETTD
-302 DTTADEPETGDARTL
+302 DEPADTAEGKTVSTL

-378 FTRTIVDQLLKTI
+378 FTRAIVDLLLQSI

-406 VDLRKK
+406 ADLKKK

-445 DGKHLFS
+445 EGKHLFS

-530 FAHLPDGFGQ
+530 FARLPDGFGQ

-548 SDQDAAKIEKQ
+548 SEQDSAKITKQ
-559 VGVLRAVNCEVEMR
+559 VSVLRAVNCEVEMR
-573 FLFPAIEEWLE
+573 FIYPAIEEWLE
-584 KQRLI
+584 KERLI

-613 MMLRP
+613 MLLRP
-618 LYANSG
+618 LYSNGG

-631 EFALYVADVVL
+631 DFALYVADVVL

-651 RLNEVLNASSTATKR
+651 RLNEVINSSATATKK
-666 TDVIFDLLGDEFTTN
+666 TDAIFDKLEDAFTTN
-681 DVIALSKKS
+681 DVIMLSRKN

-709 EKVSQNNYKKIK
+709 EKLSPNNYKKTK
-721 TNGNQLEKVQNN
+721 GNGN